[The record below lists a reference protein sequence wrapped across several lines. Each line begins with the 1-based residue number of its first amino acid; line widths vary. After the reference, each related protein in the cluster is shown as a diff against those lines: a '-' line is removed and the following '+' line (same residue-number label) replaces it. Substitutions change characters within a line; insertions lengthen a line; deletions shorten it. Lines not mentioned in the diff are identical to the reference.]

1 MMAVRIWDEGEFER
15 LPDKRQRKKR
25 HRLYCGVGLCPV
37 MVEGNKGRKVL
48 KALRKHRAEAHPD
61 VYR

>member
-1 MMAVRIWDEGEFER
+1 
-15 LPDKRQRKKR
+15 
-25 HRLYCGVGLCPV
+25 

-61 VYR
+61 AYR